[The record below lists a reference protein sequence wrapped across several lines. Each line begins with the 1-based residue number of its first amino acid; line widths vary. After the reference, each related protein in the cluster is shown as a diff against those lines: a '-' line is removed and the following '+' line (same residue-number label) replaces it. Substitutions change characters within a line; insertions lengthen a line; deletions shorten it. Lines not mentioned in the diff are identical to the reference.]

1 MSYPAL
7 QDRAKSSKQFLL
19 DTINSFSNIGGVIL
33 GCTELPMIIIDGDI
47 DLPLFN
53 TTDIHAKAVVDFA
66 LK

>member
-33 GCTELPMIIIDGDI
+33 GCTELPLIINDGDLI
-47 DLPLFN
+47 CLYSIQQIYTPKL
-53 TTDIHAKAVVDFA
+53 
-66 LK
+66 